1 MNMNIEIPD
10 KKGLRDFGLI
20 TGGLFVALFGLLFPW
35 LFSLDIPIW
44 PFNLAGVLWIL
55 ALLIPQALKPIYTVW
70 MSFALILGWINTRI
84 ILALVFYIIITPMR
98 LIMLLF
104 AGKTLSQNK
113 PKRSKTF
120 RNISE
125 VRSPKHMEKPF

>member
-1 MNMNIEIPD
+1 MNIEIPD

-35 LFSLDIPIW
+35 LFNVNIPVW

-55 ALLIPQALKPIYTVW
+55 ALLIPNTLKPIYTVW
-70 MSFALILGWINTRI
+70 MFFGLILGWINTRI
-84 ILALVFYIIITPMR
+84 ILALVFYIIITPIR

-104 AGKTLSQNK
+104 AGKTFSQNK

-120 RNISE
+120 RNITE

>member
-1 MNMNIEIPD
+1 MHIEIPD

-35 LFSLDIPIW
+35 LLDVNTPVW
-44 PFNLAGVLWIL
+44 PFYLAGTLWIL
-55 ALLIPQALKPIYTVW
+55 ALLIPNTLKPIYTVW
-70 MSFALILGWINTRI
+70 MFFGLILGWINSRI

-104 AGKTLSQNK
+104 AGKTFSQNK

-120 RNISE
+120 RNITE

>member
-1 MNMNIEIPD
+1 MNIEIPD
-10 KKGLRDFGLI
+10 KKGLREFGLI
-20 TGGLFVALFGLLFPW
+20 TGGLFVALFGLLLPW
-35 LFSLDIPIW
+35 LLNLDIPIW

-55 ALLIPQALKPIYTVW
+55 ALLIPNTLKPIYAVW
-70 MSFALILGWINTRI
+70 MSFGLILGWINSRI

-104 AGKTLSQNK
+104 TGKTLSQNK
-113 PKRSKTF
+113 PKRSQTF

>member
-1 MNMNIEIPD
+1 MHIETPD

-20 TGGLFVALFGLLFPW
+20 TGGLFVAIFGLLLPW
-35 LFSLDIPIW
+35 LLTLDMPVW
-44 PFNLAGVLWIL
+44 PFTLAGVLWIL
-55 ALLIPQALKPIYTVW
+55 ALLIPNTLKPIYTVW
-70 MSFALILGWINTRI
+70 MFIGLILGWINTRI

-104 AGKTLSQNK
+104 AGKTFSQNK
-113 PKRSKTF
+113 PKRSQTF

>member
-1 MNMNIEIPD
+1 MHIEIPD

-35 LFSLDIPIW
+35 LFNVNTPVW
-44 PFNLAGVLWIL
+44 PFYLAGLLWIL
-55 ALLIPQALKPIYTVW
+55 ALLIPHALKPIYTVW

-84 ILALVFYIIITPMR
+84 ILALVFYIVITPTR

-104 AGKTLSQNK
+104 AGKTFSQKK
-113 PKRSKTF
+113 PKRLKTF
-120 RNISE
+120 RNITE
-125 VRSPKHMEKPF
+125 ARSPKHMEKPF

>member
-1 MNMNIEIPD
+1 MHIEIPD

-55 ALLIPQALKPIYTVW
+55 ALLIPQALKPVYTVW

-84 ILALVFYIIITPMR
+84 ILTLVFYIIITPMR

-104 AGKTLSQNK
+104 AGKTFSQNK
-113 PKRSKTF
+113 PKRSQTF

>member
-1 MNMNIEIPD
+1 MHIEIPD

-20 TGGLFVALFGLLFPW
+20 TGGLFVAIFGLLLPW
-35 LFSLDIPIW
+35 LLNLDMPVW
-44 PFNLAGVLWIL
+44 PFILAGVLWIL
-55 ALLIPQALKPIYTVW
+55 ALLIPNSLKPIYTVW
-70 MSFALILGWINTRI
+70 MFIGLILGWINTRI
-84 ILALVFYIIITPMR
+84 ILALVFYIIITPIR

-104 AGKTLSQNK
+104 AGKTFSQKK
-113 PKRSKTF
+113 PKRSQTF

>member
-98 LIMLLF
+98 LIMLLL
-104 AGKTLSQNK
+104 AGKTFSQKK